1 MSRRAAPLIARA
13 ALAFARGRRALL
25 LGLCGLALASA
36 SQAQRLPAQPAEP
49 RQGSVWLAESD
60 QALDRLRGGFDMG
73 SGLLVSFGISR
84 MVFINGQLVTTTSF
98 QLGELG
104 QLTPAQAQALG
115 QQIAPQGQL
124 VQNGPGNSVDA
135 QAGPAPLATYIQN
148 TLNNQ
153 LISSQTVIQASTS
166 GLSLVKGLN
175 LQSTLN
181 DSISS
186 AIRNR

>member
-1 MSRRAAPLIARA
+1 MSRRVAALT

-25 LGLCGLALASA
+25 LALCGLALASTSWA
-36 SQAQRLPAQPAEP
+36 QQQATQP

-84 MVFINGQLVTTTSF
+84 MVFINGQLVTTASF

-104 QLTPAQAQALG
+104 QLTPAQAQVLG
-115 QQIAPQGQL
+115 QQIAPRGQL
-124 VQNGPGNSVDA
+124 VQNGPGNSVQA

-153 LISSQTVIQASTS
+153 LIGSQTVIQASTS

-181 DSISS
+181 DSIGN